1 MCVHS
6 GRAILALML
15 AVCLPT
21 VALAQTPEPT
31 ALGPL
36 SGEPRF
42 FAAFSAKAV
51 TRVVQR
57 TNGNAHIARKV
68 VATYYR
74 DSSGRVRVDYV
85 ANSDLEGDGAKGS
98 LLMPNP
104 YARTDRVFLV
114 DGTAKTVEMGD
125 FGILAWM
132 FNASPRGFSIATAL
146 KRFTVFRTAE
156 DRFSGNGLFE
166 DLGTQ
171 TIGGVE
177 AKGVRFTVALSK
189 AVEERWESPDLDV
202 VVYGRHVDPGDPE
215 GITEIE
221 YTLTEIQRT
230 EPPQELFAMPA
241 GYQLSPPSHSWEIDS
256 PGAELRRV
264 SESKKK

>member
-1 MCVHS
+1 MSVNL
-6 GRAILALML
+6 GRASLALTF

-21 VALAQTPEPT
+21 VT
-31 ALGPL
+31 LGQAPDATVPGPF

-57 TNGNAHIARKV
+57 TDGGASVARKV
-68 VATYYR
+68 VTAHYR

-85 ANSDLEGDGAKGS
+85 ANSDLDGDGAKGS
-98 LLMPNP
+98 LLVPNP

-114 DGTAKTVEMGD
+114 DDTAKTVEMGD
-125 FGILAWM
+125 FRMLAWM

-156 DRFSGNGLFE
+156 DRFSGDGLFE

-177 AKGVRFTVALSK
+177 AKGVRFTAALSK
-189 AVEERWESPDLDV
+189 AIEERWESPDLGV
-202 VVYGRHVDPGDPE
+202 VVYARHVDPGDPE

-230 EPPQELFAMPA
+230 EPRQELFAMPA
-241 GYQLSPPSHSWEIDS
+241 GYQLLSPTHSWEIDS
-256 PGAELRRV
+256 PGAELRHVR
-264 SESKKK
+264 ESKKQ